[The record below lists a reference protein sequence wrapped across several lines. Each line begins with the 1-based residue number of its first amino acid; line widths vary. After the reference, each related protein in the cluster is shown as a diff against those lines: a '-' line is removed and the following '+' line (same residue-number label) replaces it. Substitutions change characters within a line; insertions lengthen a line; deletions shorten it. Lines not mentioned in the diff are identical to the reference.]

1 MIEVNLLPGGRKGR
15 RGGRN
20 PLAGL
25 VSGLQGL
32 TRRSSGGGG
41 GSQTDPYMAFFA
53 VAAAISL
60 GYMGFSFLNLRSE
73 TEELTVQLEE
83 AVQDS
88 IRNAA
93 IIERTRQLEA
103 RGDSIEERVAII
115 QEIDAGRYVW
125 PHLLDEVAAAV
136 PDYLWLR
143 EVLYQSD
150 NPLTVRVTG
159 RAGSLFAITRYMRR
173 LEASRF
179 LRSVNPE
186 TMQQI
191 PSEANPEDLV
201 YMFELVMQYESPGID
216 ELETVP
222 LFDDAVS
229 QAQTAAPGN

>member
-1 MIEVNLLPGGRKGR
+1 MIEVNLLPGGRKGG
-15 RGGRN
+15 RGGS
-20 PLAGL
+20 PFAGIAGAL
-25 VSGLQGL
+25 GGL
-32 TRRSSGGGG
+32 TNRGGGGG
-41 GSQTDPYMAFFA
+41 GSSVDPYSAFFA
-53 VAAAISL
+53 LAAAVTL
-60 GYMGFSFLNLRSE
+60 GYMGWAFLGVRAEAENLE
-73 TEELTVQLEE
+73 VQLEA
-83 AVQDS
+83 AVNDS

-136 PDYLWLR
+136 PDFLWLR

-179 LRSVNPE
+179 LRGVSPE
-186 TMQQI
+186 TMQQV

-201 YMFELVMQYESPGID
+201 YMFELVMTYESPGID

-222 LFDDAVS
+222 LFDDAVT
-229 QAQTAAPGN
+229 QAQTAESGN

>member
-1 MIEVNLLPGGRKGR
+1 MAPLVDGFKRLSKRGGSGGR
-15 RGGRN
+15 
-20 PLAGL
+20 
-25 VSGLQGL
+25 
-32 TRRSSGGGG
+32 
-41 GSQTDPYMAFFA
+41 GSDQLDPYMGFFA

-60 GYMGFSFLNLRSE
+60 GFMGWSVLSLRSE
-73 TEELTVQLEE
+73 TEELTVRIE
-83 AVQDS
+83 AEVQDS

-103 RGDSIEERVAII
+103 RGDSIQERVAII
-115 QEIDAGRYVW
+115 QEIDADRYVW
-125 PHLLDEVAAAV
+125 PHLLDEIAAAV

-150 NPLTVRVTG
+150 DPLTVRVTG

-179 LRSVNPE
+179 LRGVSPE

-191 PSEANPEDLV
+191 PSEVNPDDLV

-216 ELETVP
+216 ELETIP
-222 LFDDAVS
+222 LFDDGVS
-229 QAQTAAPGN
+229 QAQSAVGGN

>member
-1 MIEVNLLPGGRKGR
+1 MIKVNLLPGGRRGPGR
-15 RGGRN
+15 GS
-20 PLAGL
+20 PLGDL
-25 VSGLQGL
+25 VARFA
-32 TRRSSGGGG
+32 RRSRGGGGG
-41 GSQTDPYMAFFA
+41 GSAVDSYMAFFA
-53 VAAAISL
+53 VAVAVSL
-60 GYMGFSFLNLRSE
+60 GYMGFSFFNLRTE
-73 TEELTVQLEE
+73 TEELSVQVEE

-93 IIERTRQLEA
+93 IIQRTRQLEA

-179 LRSVNPE
+179 LRAINPE
-186 TMQQI
+186 TMQQT

-201 YMFELVMQYESPGID
+201 YMFELVMEYEAPAID
-216 ELETVP
+216 DLETVP
-222 LFDDAVS
+222 LFDEAVS
-229 QAQTAAPGN
+229 ENQAAAGGN